1 MTEKPSS
8 LLAKNAEADTSS
20 APAATAEYV
29 QRLYVTGQT
38 PRSVLAI
45 ENMRRIC
52 AEHLS
57 GRYTLEVIDIY
68 QHPEACQE
76 QQIIAA
82 PTVIKVLPLPL
93 RRIIGDLSDTQKV
106 LIGLDL
112 RPARTQREGSRTD
125 RAHAAGLGLPTAE
138 GHRGEIDDL
147 RARLREG
154 EETKKAIRSG
164 EVDAVGRQFRGF
176 LEASSDAVIVVDQTG
191 RINFANNRIEAMF
204 GHLPD
209 ELVGKPLSVLM
220 PERYRDLHAGH
231 LDRFMNDPR
240 PRMMGAGLE
249 LRALRK
255 DGSEF
260 PTEISLSPGRTSDG
274 LVVIAAIRDIT
285 VKSLKKDAL
294 EAENVGLH
302 DLLTQAG
309 IDAARLL
316 AQAGIDATENE
327 AAKRLQRLLLEE
339 MFHRVKNTLATVI
352 GITSQSLRTA
362 KNLEQGR
369 LAVESRLVALG
380 RAHDLLLRANWAS
393 AKLTDVI
400 RAAIEPFDSHDVRR
414 FVVQD
419 TSIEIGP
426 GAVLP
431 LTMSL
436 NELCTNAVKYGA
448 LSNATGRIDITS
460 TVDEKAQLFK
470 LTWTEKGGPEVQEP
484 TRRSFGTRLIAGLA
498 DQLHGDVRLR
508 YEPEGVVYELLA
520 SFRQDE
526 DTAKIEAVTID
537 LVARI
542 ASLSPRE
549 RQVLDGLVAGR
560 PNKLIARDFDISPR
574 TIEVYRAN
582 VMTKMQAGSV
592 SELVRLAI
600 RAGLASALVS

>member
-220 PERYRDLHAGH
+220 PERYRDLHVGH

-339 MFHRVKNTLATVI
+339 LIHRVKNTLATVI

-362 KNLEQGR
+362 ENLEQGR

-470 LTWTEKGGPEVQEP
+470 LTWTEKGGPAVQEP

-508 YEPEGVVYELLA
+508 YEPEGVVYEL
-520 SFRQDE
+520 
-526 DTAKIEAVTID
+526 
-537 LVARI
+537 
-542 ASLSPRE
+542 
-549 RQVLDGLVAGR
+549 
-560 PNKLIARDFDISPR
+560 DIS
-574 TIEVYRAN
+574 
-582 VMTKMQAGSV
+582 
-592 SELVRLAI
+592 LAVL
-600 RAGLASALVS
+600 RVLPAD